1 MLIQS
6 RSRGGGRAPAR
17 KREPSRCSSHCEM
30 HLEGLRFLT
39 VAHRPSPVPCP
50 RLSRQPEPD
59 CANGQNDS
67 EHGQRNSESVTIPAA
82 HRNLS
87 SLASSPAPR
96 AHARD
101 PLGRKCDER
110 CVRDSGSS
118 VIQVTSAGYR
128 AKNGWLALTSRQPP
142 AACHLRACEPAPCT
156 PRLAESARAM
166 APAARTNSSTAG
178 RRVATSCE

>member
-6 RSRGGGRAPAR
+6 RSRGRGTGGGQEAR
-17 KREPSRCSSHCEM
+17 TLEMLISLRDASRGSP
-30 HLEGLRFLT
+30 LLNR
-39 VAHRPSPVPCP
+39 RPPPVPRP

-128 AKNGWLALTSRQPP
+128 AKNGWLTLTSRRSP
-142 AACHLRACEPAPCT
+142 AAWRLRACEPAPCT

>member
-6 RSRGGGRAPAR
+6 RSRGRGMGGGQEAR
-17 KREPSRCSSHCEM
+17 TLEMLISLRDASRGSP
-30 HLEGLRFLT
+30 LLNR
-39 VAHRPSPVPCP
+39 RPPPVPRP

-118 VIQVTSAGYR
+118 VIQVTSAGYG